1 MTTIYRQLK
10 DFLANEISQGK
21 YQPGDIL
28 PSETE
33 LMKTWSVSRI
43 TVRNAIKQL
52 VMEGLVYTKHGR
64 GTFVSEEKITNYL
77 PSLTSLSHDVSK
89 RGKIPRSK
97 VLTLEHV
104 AADKSVASQLHLSP
118 NDLVIHFVRVTYA
131 DQEPIAIAYS
141 YVALPAVVPYQSSIT
156 LEALENESFYTLLEN
171 IGVHLTGG
179 VQTISA
185 ASANSFEA
193 EHLHVDAGS
202 PLIESRRVSYTGDR
216 VHVEYTRMMA
226 RPDMIQWKVVL
237 GPMGKDD

>member
-1 MTTIYRQLK
+1 MTTMYRQLK
-10 DFLANEISQGK
+10 DFIANEISQGK

-33 LMKTWSVSRI
+33 LIRAWSVSRI

-52 VMEGLVYTKHGR
+52 AMEGLVYTKHGR

-89 RGKIPRSK
+89 RGKVPKSK

-104 AADKSVASQLHLSP
+104 VANNSVASQLHLSP
-118 NDLVIHFVRVTYA
+118 VDPVIHFIRVTYA
-131 DQEPIAIAYS
+131 DKEPIAVAYT
-141 YVALPAVVPYQSSIT
+141 YIALPAVVPHQSRIT

-171 IGVHLTGG
+171 IGVRLAGG

-185 ASANSFEA
+185 AGANSFEA
-193 EHLHVDAGS
+193 EHLQVDVGS
-202 PLIESRRVSYTGDR
+202 PLIESRRVSYTGER

-237 GPMGKDD
+237 GPRSKDD